1 MTTPAKHDAL
11 QTKPSDGAPA
21 TPTRSPVARLT
32 AKSSEPAWA
41 MIDSNIDPQHVVL
54 RISDLMLRYDCSKT
68 TACALVNEPDFPG
81 QVAPRCWRLDHVMES
96 EDARAWAGRVRP
108 TPRRRTTSPA
118 SNVPAR
124 ASSAAH
130 PRLVPGRRQC
140 DGRSHNFQRHAEE
153 GLEEAAVSDRKGS
166 RGHYRTGLAGQ
177 AVRTYGQFLGLPGGV
192 QETQRRR
199 NGCIARWLSLH
210 R

>member
-108 TPRRRTTSPA
+108 TAAPADYIASVQRSGESIVGGSSQTRT
-118 SNVPAR
+118 R
-124 ASSAAH
+124 K
-130 PRLVPGRRQC
+130 
-140 DGRSHNFQRHAEE
+140 
-153 GLEEAAVSDRKGS
+153 AAV
-166 RGHYRTGLAGQ
+166 
-177 AVRTYGQFLGLPGGV
+177 
-192 QETQRRR
+192 
-199 NGCIARWLSLH
+199 
-210 R
+210 